1 MSITKSEFTQQAN
14 NAYISPNSRT
24 TFAGFKMDLLEN
36 ETIMGSANS
45 TAHIVEDNSFIN
57 DHITVEPKKIMLS
70 GIVSEIQLNN
80 DISPEQQAEEHRFNN
95 PPNDIVDKQDD
106 DSTTQS
112 QRRIE
117 DAQRQNTEGEVLT
130 PTGDVYSSV
139 EGRITGTRQRKSLA
153 FVQTLADNKILLSI
167 STRVGFY
174 PNMHIESFSMTT
186 NQKTDTQSI
195 LQITF
200 SELRFAKTRT
210 NAVDAVALG
219 RANALAQ
226 KLERGNANGK
236 NGQYQSIISAGV
248 SSIRN

>member
-24 TFAGFKMDLLEN
+24 TFAGFKMDLVDN

-117 DAQRQNTEGEVLT
+117 DAERQNTEGEVLT

-153 FVQTLADNKILLSI
+153 FVQALADNKILLSI

-174 PNMHIESFSMTT
+174 PNMHIEAFSMTT
-186 NQKTDTQSI
+186 DPKTNTQSI

-200 SELRFAKTRT
+200 SEFRFAKTLT
-210 NAVDAVALG
+210 SAVDAVALG

-226 KLERGNANGK
+226 KLERGSANGK
-236 NGQYQSIISAGV
+236 NGQYQSTLRSLV
-248 SSIRN
+248 NPQD